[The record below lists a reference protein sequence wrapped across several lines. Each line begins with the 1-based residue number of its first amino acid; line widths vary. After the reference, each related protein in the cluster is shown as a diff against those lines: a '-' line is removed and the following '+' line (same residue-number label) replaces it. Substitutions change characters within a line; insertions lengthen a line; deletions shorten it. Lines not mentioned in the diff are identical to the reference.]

1 MVIVGCVF
9 YMKIGIFFDPSGEGR
24 LLSLLETC
32 KNLGIDAAGYR
43 MLGGWE
49 RKSGKILLKYLDR
62 ITHVTLIVSPNIMQ
76 SRWFLFL
83 TAFALGKKM
92 QLLLYF
98 PEPLEDSISFSEEM
112 IRIERAEELEE
123 VLKREKHRW
132 SEAASFK
139 ESREKLIGRGYG
151 LTDQEFTRS
160 IIENDREAA
169 EYFLQIGFSADS
181 CDARGVPVLYHAVK
195 NNFIPLMHLL
205 IERGA
210 DVNAVS
216 ADRGNTAL
224 MEAAGQGLIEEVK
237 GLLSAGADPDIQSK
251 NGQTA
256 LMLAVG
262 EGRSDIAK
270 ILLDAGAALDIADHL
285 GMTAGKY
292 AKLFKYNEI
301 TDLIDSA
308 LRKR

>member
-1 MVIVGCVF
+1 
-9 YMKIGIFFDPSGEGR
+9 MKIGVFFDPSGEGSVHP
-24 LLSLLETC
+24 LLTTC

-43 MLGGWE
+43 ILGGWE
-49 RKSGKILLKYLDR
+49 KKSVKLLLQYLDR
-62 ITHVTLIVSPNIMQ
+62 VTHVVLIYSQKSRQ

-83 TAFALGKKM
+83 TAFALGRKM
-92 QLLLYF
+92 QLLVYV
-98 PEPLEDSISFSEEM
+98 PEHVDGGISFSEETLT
-112 IRIERAEELEE
+112 IERINDLEE
-123 VLKREKHRW
+123 VLNREKHRW

-139 ESREKLIGRGYG
+139 ESREKLISKGYG

-160 IIENDREAA
+160 IIENDKEAA
-169 EYFLQIGFSADS
+169 EYFLQIGFAADT

-195 NNFIPLMHLL
+195 NNFSSLMKLL

-224 MEAAGQGLIEEVK
+224 MEAAGQGLTEELEI
-237 GLLSAGADPDIQSK
+237 LLSAGADPDIQSK

-262 EGRSDIAK
+262 EGRSDITET
-270 ILLDAGAALDIADHL
+270 LLSAGAALDITDHL

-292 AKLFKYNEI
+292 AKLFKYQAIDE
-301 TDLIDSA
+301 LIGNA
-308 LRKR
+308 LQARSD